1 MPSKP
6 RDAPAAYGDAA
17 AHSAPPAAAPSG
29 DLNPPAANGGTPP
42 ITDCVDQV
50 MRRYF
55 SLLNGE
61 RVSGVY
67 QSVLDQVELPL
78 LRCVLHYTGR
88 NQSAAA
94 KVLGI
99 SRATLRRK
107 LEHHQLLP

>member
-1 MPSKP
+1 MPRTTSATP
-6 RDAPAAYGDAA
+6 TAPGDSP
-17 AHSAPPAAAPSG
+17 AHTGSST
-29 DLNPPAANGGTPP
+29 GTPP
-42 ITDCVDQV
+42 ITDCVDRV
-50 MRRYF
+50 MQRYF

-78 LRCVLHYTGR
+78 LRRVLQHTEH

-94 KVLGI
+94 QVLGI

-107 LEHHQLLP
+107 LQRHNLLS